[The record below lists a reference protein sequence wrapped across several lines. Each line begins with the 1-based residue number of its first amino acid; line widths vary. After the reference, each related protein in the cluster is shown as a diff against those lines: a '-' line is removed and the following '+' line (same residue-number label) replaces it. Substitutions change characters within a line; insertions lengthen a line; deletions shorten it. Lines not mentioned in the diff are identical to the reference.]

1 MTLTTHHQPQE
12 HTGLRQRDIRPKQ
25 KPNAAT
31 KAKTGDRPT
40 AVLYLRVSTREQA
53 QRGGEAEGFSIPA
66 QRDACRRKAESLGA
80 VVVEE
85 FIDAGES
92 AKSAN
97 RPRLKQMLDFITE
110 HRPTYVIVH
119 KIDRLARNRADDV
132 MISLTITT
140 AGCQLVSVSE
150 NIDTTPSGTL
160 LHGIMSSIAEFYSRN
175 LAAEVMKG
183 TVQKAETGGTPFK
196 APLGYLNTR
205 QTIDGREVRTITLD
219 PERADHIVW
228 LFKTYATGDYSLEE
242 LARMANARGLTTR
255 PTPTQPAKPL
265 TYKSIALILHNP
277 YYIGVVRY
285 RGQEY
290 DGQHEAL
297 IPIDL
302 FQKCQEVITGR
313 AQSTERP
320 SKHRHY
326 LTGTVKCARCGYGL
340 IYNVITKRNKRTGT
354 VKQYDYFTCQN
365 RLNGGKKSL
374 AGLSCDLPYLP
385 VEEVE
390 AVVDQVWQGEQL
402 PPKVLAELTANLEAE
417 LDTTQADLRSEVA
430 SLDQRIGQIKAERV
444 KWAEAAMSQTVPADI
459 AGEKQATL
467 AAALRELEARRSMID
482 NSVRQGRVAIA
493 EVTDLLGQCG
503 DLYGENDPDLRRT
516 MNQSYFARIDM
527 DDRGGRTTVEQV
539 ERVEVF
545 GLLREAVQSG
555 VASGANSPATRPGR
569 AGVAQDGSGVAGTT
583 RTATATAQA
592 GRVAVGG
599 AGGGSASG
607 ADSLAATAGVGS
619 ATQVADGQ
627 AQPDMCNAAEAASS
641 QVRTPDTRL
650 GAGSAEDQPLTQ
662 HLRRSGTQKR
672 PVSLR
677 DVVAFSTAYVASSNF
692 RTLVEVAGIEPA
704 SDDGEPGLLRVQ
716 SAHVFLGPR
725 TRADKV
731 RTGSVT

>member
-1 MTLTTHHQPQE
+1 
-12 HTGLRQRDIRPKQ
+12 
-25 KPNAAT
+25 
-31 KAKTGDRPT
+31 
-40 AVLYLRVSTREQA
+40 
-53 QRGGEAEGFSIPA
+53 
-66 QRDACRRKAESLGA
+66 
-80 VVVEE
+80 VVEE

-340 IYNVITKRNKRTGT
+340 IYNVITKRNKRTGQ

-374 AGLSCDLPYLP
+374 SGLSCDLPYLP

-390 AVVDQVWQGEQL
+390 SVVDQVWQAEQL

-417 LDTTQADLRSEVA
+417 LDATQANLRSEVA

-444 KWAEAAMSQTVPADI
+444 KWAEAAMSQAVPADI
-459 AGEKQATL
+459 ASEKQTAL
-467 AAALRELEARRSMID
+467 AAALREVEARRSMID
-482 NSVRQGRVAIA
+482 HSVKQGRLAIT
-493 EVTDLLGQCG
+493 EVTDLLGHCG
-503 DLYGENDPDLRRT
+503 DLYAANDPDLRRT

-527 DDRGGRTTVEQV
+527 DDVGGRTTVAAA
-539 ERVEVF
+539 ERTEVF
-545 GLLREAVQSG
+545 GMLWEVGSGEA
-555 VASGANSPATRPGR
+555 AATRPRRSG
-569 AGVAQDGSGVAGTT
+569 AAQDGSGVAGTT
-583 RTATATAQA
+583 RAAATAVPAS
-592 GRVAVGG
+592 RVAVVA
-599 AGGGSASG
+599 AGGGG
-607 ADSLAATAGVGS
+607 DSETDSHAATAGVGS
-619 ATQVADGQ
+619 AAEATDGQ
-627 AQPDMCNAAEAASS
+627 RQPDICNGAEVAVS
-641 QVRTPDTRL
+641 QDRTPDTRL
-650 GAGSAEDQPLTQ
+650 GADSAEEQPLTQ
-662 HLRRSGTQKR
+662 HLRRSDTQKR

-677 DVVAFSTAYVASSNF
+677 DVVAFSTAYVWSSNF

-704 SDDGEPGLLRVQ
+704 SDDVEPGLLRAQ
-716 SAHVFLGPR
+716 SAAAFLGPR
-725 TRADKV
+725 THADEV